1 MLDKN
6 VFCSSPWLHIRIGYD
21 GTFFPCRW
29 GDRKLYREDVECLKN
44 IKDTSIVEYVNS
56 QQMKNI
62 RNELLTGIKPTGCHS
77 CYYEESFGKMSG
89 RTKQLYRSKLNDTF
103 NFEDSP
109 HYKIFEYSQQ
119 NSGLTNVLPIDLQ
132 IDIENTCNSACIMCH
147 PNLSSRLKSD
157 YFKLH
162 QIDPN
167 VFSQPIE
174 FKCWAADPVLLQ
186 KFINELKEF
195 PSIEYVH
202 LLGGETLYVESFYTI
217 CEALIEADLAKNII
231 LGTTTNGTVY
241 SKRLEKII
249 PEFKGFHLGLSIES
263 VNPLNDYIRY
273 PSDIRKVK
281 EIFAKFISLKNKFG
295 SLHLELR
302 ITPNIFSI
310 FYLDE
315 MIQYMCDNDITAE
328 SCNILRTPSC
338 LRMELL
344 PEYLRIEALTK
355 LKAVVL
361 KNSLVRVPQNPD
373 TRHPDLTRDIIS
385 NVAYGYID
393 FLEGMSPP
401 GDVES
406 ERVKL
411 VKFLKGFESLR
422 GNTILDY
429 APEYADFL
437 NAYGYSS

>member
-1 MLDKN
+1 MYMLDKN
-6 VFCSSPWLHIRIGYD
+6 VFCSSPWLHVRLSYRGYYY
-21 GTFFPCRW
+21 PCRW
-29 GDRKLYREDVECLKN
+29 GDRNFYNTQSLLN
-44 IKDTSIVEYVNS
+44 LSDTSLLDYVNS
-56 QQMKNI
+56 EQMVAL
-62 RNELLTGIKPTGCHS
+62 RNQLLTGIKPTGCHG

-109 HYKIFEYSQQ
+109 HYKLFEYSQQ
-119 NSGLTNVLPIDLQ
+119 NAGLTNVLPIDLQ
-132 IDIENTCNSACIMCH
+132 IEIENTCNSACIMCH
-147 PNLSSRLKSD
+147 PSLSSRLKSD
-157 YFKLH
+157 YVKLH
-162 QIDPN
+162 QIDPIT
-167 VFSQPIE
+167 FMQPIE
-174 FKCWAADPVLLQ
+174 FKCWAANPVLLQ
-186 KFINELKEF
+186 KFINDLKEV
-195 PSIEYVH
+195 PSTEYIH

-241 SKRLEKII
+241 SERLEKII

-263 VNPLNDYIRY
+263 SNPLNDYVRY
-273 PSDIRKVK
+273 PSDINKVK
-281 EIFAKFISLKNKFG
+281 EIFVKFVALREKFD

-315 MIQYMCDNDITAE
+315 MIQYMCDNNITAE
-328 SCNILRTPSC
+328 SCNILRNPSC

-344 PEYLRIEALTK
+344 PDDLKDIAVRK
-355 LKAVVL
+355 LKAVVF
-361 KNSLVRVPQNPD
+361 KNFLGRVPQNPN
-373 TRHPDLTRDIIS
+373 TRNPNLTRDIIS

-393 FLEGMSPP
+393 FLEGMTPP
-401 GDVES
+401 DDVEA
-406 ERVKL
+406 ERGKL